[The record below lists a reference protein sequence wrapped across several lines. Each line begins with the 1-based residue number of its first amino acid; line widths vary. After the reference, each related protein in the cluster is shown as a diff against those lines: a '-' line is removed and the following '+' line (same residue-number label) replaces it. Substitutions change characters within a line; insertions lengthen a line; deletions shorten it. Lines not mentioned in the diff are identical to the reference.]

1 MTFPLALS
9 IALIITACAAP
20 AAAAATKILKQEPPM
35 GGLKLGQRVL
45 VDDGKCPTG
54 QVWQVIGGDH
64 TKVGGRLQIERTSQ
78 CVPRP

>member
-9 IALIITACAAP
+9 IALIITTCAAP
-20 AAAAATKILKQEPPM
+20 AAAATKILKQEPPM
-35 GGLKLGQRVL
+35 GGLKLGQKVL
-45 VDDGKCPTG
+45 VDDGKCPAG
-54 QVWQVIGGDH
+54 QVRQVIGGDH